1 NLSQQEV
8 QVRIL
13 PLACVKRATLRYDVQ
28 SQEFK
33 IRIPLHYKQAT
44 VEGFL
49 RTAQGWMEKQ
59 LLKAPQLIHIH
70 TCSHFSLMGNE
81 VKLSYHVS
89 RRASFLLNENKLH
102 IMAPTPHF
110 GPL

>member
-1 NLSQQEV
+1 
-8 QVRIL
+8 
-13 PLACVKRATLRYDVQ
+13 
-28 SQEFK
+28 
-33 IRIPLHYKQAT
+33 
-44 VEGFL
+44 
-49 RTAQGWMEKQ
+49 MEKQ

-110 GPL
+110 GPLLEKWLRQTILEYFQSKSHYYSDLLGVKVKKVSIREAKSRWGSCSDHRSEE